1 MKLKELVDETLQS
14 GITPIV
20 FDYQDVRFFATS
32 NHIIRTFMVLNSL
45 DLGTLTTKEYRF
57 VARRTKQGQYMVQR
71 HLEKLARIVPKLI
84 ARDPSVEC
92 FTVPTYAKLLKDGV
106 LAGMLFDLFTL
117 YPDIP
122 HNKICIELSADILY
136 EEIDEAIKRITEL
149 RDMGVKVAICEV
161 GDEFC
166 PVFRLASIPVDY
178 VLIDEYATSSLDTD
192 DAERI
197 AGSLVKYL
205 HYLDVKVIAPELDSE
220 IKIAGAKAVEFDG
233 YSISAST
240 PDADSLL
247 DVRKED
253 VEDEAEE
260 EGTEA

>member
-1 MKLKELVDETLQS
+1 MKLKEMVDETLQS

-71 HLEKLARIVPKLI
+71 HLEKLARIIPKLI
-84 ARDPSVEC
+84 EKDPSVEC

-106 LAGMLFDLFTL
+106 LAGMLFDVFTL
-117 YPDIP
+117 YPDTP

-136 EEIDEAIKRITEL
+136 EDTEEAVKRISEL
-149 RDMGVKVAICEV
+149 REMGVKVAICEL

-178 VLIDEYATSSLDTD
+178 VLIDEYATSSLDRE
-192 DAERI
+192 DAEKV

-205 HYLDVKVIAPELDSE
+205 HYLEVKVIAPELDNE
-220 IKIAGAKAVEFDG
+220 NKIAGAKAVECDG
-233 YSISAST
+233 YSVSESIS
-240 PDADSLL
+240 DAEALL
-247 DVRKED
+247 NVKENA
-253 VEDEAEE
+253 ENEAGEE
-260 EGTEA
+260 ESEA